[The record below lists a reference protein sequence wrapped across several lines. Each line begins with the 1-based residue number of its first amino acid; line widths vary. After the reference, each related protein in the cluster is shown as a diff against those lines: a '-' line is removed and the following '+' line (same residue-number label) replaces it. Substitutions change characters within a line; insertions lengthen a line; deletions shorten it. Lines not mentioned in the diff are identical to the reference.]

1 VELVEGDL
9 KQQLENNL
17 EAHAQ
22 SLFNLLSKE
31 QESNKED
38 QSEGANK
45 NKNGK
50 DSKKRKA
57 RPSEGDKAAVT
68 ILDASLNDAFSSKNI
83 SLIAGAVSSRDPPSE
98 EGIGSLIE
106 VKVQNADDG
115 LGNVLERAVAYLDVG
130 SSLGGLCARPVDKLA
145 SFAAFAHYLNDLMNA
160 GIDDSVELNGVSGV
174 SSVLKVTQMALSRLS
189 ICCQCIGADSP
200 RDVWTAWSDS
210 TRKSSLP
217 TYLKSSSVCY
227 LTLLAHVKACVLQN
241 APIITEEYVRKMA
254 ESVKYFVD
262 TLSPYASIGIV
273 SSFVDTQIEHVEQL
287 VLFLACSK
295 ESLSMEQVDLKTP
308 AYLLYMNTARHAI
321 SYSIQRGYTSLAAS
335 MTESMSHVM
344 PPVSVSSWL
353 SSQPPSAIIQVLQEQ
368 GDSGLSNISQYL
380 IHSIK
385 DKEMRALASI
395 SCSQLMGDYGETHK
409 EENASAVDDLLFFES
424 TEGDDQQLNMLPQGI
439 WDEEED
445 EEDAEME
452 EDSDQAEC

>member
-1 VELVEGDL
+1 MELVEGDL

-57 RPSEGDKAAVT
+57 RPSEGDTAAVT
-68 ILDASLNDAFSSKNI
+68 ILDASLSDAFSSKNI
-83 SLIAGAVSSRDPPSE
+83 SLIAGGVSSRDPPPE
-98 EGIGSLIE
+98 EGFGSLFE
-106 VKVQNADDG
+106 AQNADDG

-145 SFAAFAHYLNDLMNA
+145 SFAAFANYLNDLMNE
-160 GIDDSVELNGVSGV
+160 GIGDSVEFKGASGV
-174 SSVLKVTQMALSRLS
+174 SAVLKVTQMALSRLS
-189 ICCQCIGADSP
+189 VCCQCIGADSP
-200 RDVWTAWSDS
+200 RDVWTAWSNS

-241 APIITEEYVRKMA
+241 APIITEEYIRKMA

-295 ESLSMEQVDLKTP
+295 ESLSMELVDLKTP
-308 AYLLYMNTARHAI
+308 AYLLYMNAARHAI

-380 IHSIK
+380 IHSMK
-385 DKEMRALASI
+385 DKEMRALASV

-409 EENASAVDDLLFFES
+409 EENVSAVDDLLFFES

-445 EEDAEME
+445 EEDE
-452 EDSDQAEC
+452 EDSDQEE